1 VSTHAAP
8 VDRLG
13 PPVRGPSALG
23 GSLRRFVHL
32 TWTLAVL
39 DWKLKF
45 FGSVLGYLW
54 QLMKPLM
61 LFGVLYVVFT
71 EFVRLGGGVRFYPAI
86 LLAGIVMY
94 TFFAEATSAAVGSVV
109 DKENL
114 VRKIQF
120 PRMVIPLSVVL
131 TAYLNFLLNFVAVVV
146 FILISGVDIRVSWL
160 EIVPLVLIL
169 GALCTGLAMFLS
181 ANYVRFRDVRPI
193 WDVLATITFYATP
206 ILYPLDKI
214 PNEQVQKLLLLNPLA
229 AIVQETRHALIDPQA
244 PSAAEVMG
252 GGERLLIPAF
262 LVVVICV
269 VGYLVFDRAAPRI
282 AEEL

>member
-1 VSTHAAP
+1 LSTHAAP
-8 VDRLG
+8 VG
-13 PPVRGPSALG
+13 PVAPVRGPSALG
-23 GSLRRFVHL
+23 GSGRRFLHL

-45 FGSVLGYLW
+45 FGSVLGYVW

-71 EFVRLGGGVRFYPAI
+71 EFVRLGGGVRYYPAV
-86 LLAGIVMY
+86 LLSGIVMY
-94 TFFAEATSAAVGSVV
+94 TFFAEATSASVGSVV

-131 TAYLNFLLNFVAVVV
+131 TTYLTFLLNFVAVVV
-146 FILISGVDIRVSWL
+146 FILISGVDIRLSWL
-160 EIVPLVLIL
+160 EVVPLVLIL
-169 GALCTGLAMFLS
+169 GAFSTGLAMFLS

-193 WDVLATITFYATP
+193 WDVLVTVTFYGTP
-206 ILYPLDKI
+206 ILYPLEKI
-214 PNEQVQKLLLLNPLA
+214 SNERVQELLMCNPLA
-229 AIVQETRHALIDPQA
+229 VVVQQTRHALIDPQA
-244 PSAAEVMG
+244 PSAAEAIG
-252 GGERLLIPAF
+252 GAERLLIPAF
-262 LVVVICV
+262 VLVVVCL